1 VIAPRGRTNS
11 SVTKASSILATAFN
25 ANRRMWVIPFVDGTA
40 VGPRA
45 FYPRFSLKSRW
56 NSRFAMLEPP
66 PNYYE
71 HQEQNNDE

>member
-1 VIAPRGRTNS
+1 
-11 SVTKASSILATAFN
+11 
-25 ANRRMWVIPFVDGTA
+25 MWAIPFVDGTA

-56 NSRFAMLEPP
+56 YSRFAMLEPP

>member
-1 VIAPRGRTNS
+1 MIAPRGRTNS

-25 ANRRMWVIPFVDGTA
+25 ANRRTWAILFVDGTA
-40 VGPRA
+40 VGPPA
-45 FYPRFSLKSRW
+45 FYLRFSLKTRW